1 MHQPVLVSQEE
12 EKNCKIQGRLSQNSF
27 YSESLKTKRF
37 YEAIILSTISN
48 FNPFGVCPVSQ
59 LICRFKNVD
68 YFSKTDEF
76 SHRFGGP
83 LLAEEKPLVG
93 MWSGR
98 NDSNDTWEIIRRP
111 NHTYSIQVKWI
122 EEGKRESF
130 RGHGLWAVKKVM
142 FTGI

>member
-1 MHQPVLVSQEE
+1 M
-12 EKNCKIQGRLSQNSF
+12 KRLF
-27 YSESLKTKRF
+27 YLLFLTL
-37 YEAIILSTISN
+37 ILSGFVQSARLFADSN
-48 FNPFGVCPVSQ
+48 TWTTLV
-59 LICRFKNVD
+59 
-68 YFSKTDEF
+68 KTDEF

-122 EEGKRESF
+122 EEGKKESF
-130 RGHGLWAVKKVM
+130 R
-142 FTGI
+142 T